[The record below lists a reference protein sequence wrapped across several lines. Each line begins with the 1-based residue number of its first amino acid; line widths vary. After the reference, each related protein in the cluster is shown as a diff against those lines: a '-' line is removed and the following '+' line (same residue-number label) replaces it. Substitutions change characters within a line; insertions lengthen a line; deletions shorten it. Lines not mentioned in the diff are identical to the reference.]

1 MFGFLKKLLGL
12 FLRKK
17 KEETG
22 PDEIVEEQWTA
33 DFASKPSRFRFSIV
47 SETAYCAYIQKT
59 GGNPALAL
67 ELYKTSFIAWTEDS
81 LYRYRDLTIR
91 GKISL
96 AAKGYGAAG
105 FMFRMVDERTCY
117 MALVSNRGYFRLDA
131 LRNGMPLTLA
141 GWTEAPGFE
150 RSASNPE
157 PEFVEFDLEIT
168 AYGSGILVLV
178 NGEWAAEINDPS
190 LPEGRI
196 AFCAAAY
203 QGASGTDSPVLR
215 AELNAFSLDSRM
227 EETGRH
233 YEQCAGKAPPEN
245 RTRLAETF
253 TALGHAAPALVQLHR
268 AWESRLAAAEPRPAG
283 ELLLGAKLAMALE
296 QWDEAEDCIEEGLRS
311 EVLAGEFYSLKADFL
326 YVRNR
331 YDELTAFAAET
342 SPESFGDLPAL
353 YNLLGHVAF
362 HTGKCGEAAKAYDM
376 AFAAG
381 SKKNG
386 LAAKNAA
393 NAWELAGSKKDALD
407 RYLEAGRV
415 FLEQNL
421 YEELGLI
428 VPKLRMLGSSNREA
442 RALAGKWAFGIENW
456 LEAQIELDLAEK
468 LRGKNHGEKP
478 DPAVLYL
485 QALLL
490 IRSGRRAEAL
500 PLLEEAARL
509 APDYPLFRFRLA
521 ENRFLMNES
530 TGTFDPAVVAD
541 LEAALKAGRDE
552 GELYGWIHNFA
563 AQLALSRGDTA
574 QAARYL
580 ENAASV
586 LGEVPA
592 VRVNRAVSFF
602 INNGL
607 DKALEILES
616 TAEEDPQGLMTNCA
630 GNLLVRAGRFEE
642 ADSWYKKALSIAPD
656 NRQYRCNRASCLIE
670 LACFGEADYVLT
682 SFQGEPSPEMLE
694 LIAFVAV
701 KKGEFRRAEA
711 ASRAALERNPD
722 YAPSLLHL
730 GWSHVAAG
738 RWEEV
743 QKIIGRLDSCT
754 LNGEMELR
762 KQELLDGMKNAFT
775 RSVCC
780 ASCGREWRVLR
791 DPGTVPSVR
800 LFAEPPDD
808 MPAGTCPSCG
818 KSFCVGCRKDDLD
831 QTGRFRCPFCTKPLK
846 LNDEGLKKI
855 LYDWTKEWTSG
866 QKKGRKK
873 RFSKP

>member
-12 FLRKK
+12 FSRKK
-17 KEETG
+17 KDEAG

-33 DFASKPSRFRFSIV
+33 DFASKPSRFRFSLV
-47 SETAYCAYIQKT
+47 SETAYRAFIQKT
-59 GGNPALAL
+59 GGNSALAL
-67 ELYKTSFIAWTEDS
+67 ELYKTSFIAWTEDP

-91 GKISL
+91 GRISL
-96 AAKGYGAAG
+96 ATQGYGAAG

-150 RSASNPE
+150 RSASKPE
-157 PEFVEFDLEIT
+157 VDFVEFDLEIT
-168 AYGSGILVLV
+168 AYGSGLLVLV
-178 NGEWAAEINDPS
+178 NGEWAAELSDSS
-190 LPEGRI
+190 LSEGRV

-203 QGASGTDSPVLR
+203 RGGASTSDSPALR
-215 AELNAFSLDSRM
+215 AALNAFSLDSRV
-227 EETGRH
+227 EEAGRRC
-233 YEQCAGKAPPEN
+233 EQCAGEAPPAN

-253 TALGHAAPALVQLHR
+253 TALGHAAPALVQLRR
-268 AWESRLAAAEPRPAG
+268 AWESRTAAAELRPSG
-283 ELLLGAKLAMALE
+283 ELLLGAKLAMALN
-296 QWDEAEDCIEEGLRS
+296 QWDEAEDCIEEGLRCGS
-311 EVLAGEFYSLKADFL
+311 LSGEFYSLKADFL
-326 YVRNR
+326 YVRGR

-342 SPESFGDLPAL
+342 SPESFGNLPAL
-353 YNLLGHVAF
+353 YNLLGHAAF
-362 HTGKCGEAAKAYDM
+362 NAGDYGEAAKAYDR
-376 AFAAG
+376 AFEAG
-381 SKKNG
+381 GEKDKNG
-386 LAAKNAA
+386 LTAKNAA
-393 NAWELAGSKKDALD
+393 NAWELAGGKKAALD
-407 RYLEAGRV
+407 RYIEAGRI
-415 FLEQNL
+415 FLAQNL

-428 VPKLRMLGSSNREA
+428 VPKLRVLGYGDWEA
-442 RALAGKWAFGIENW
+442 HALAGKWAFGIENW
-456 LEAQIELDLAEK
+456 TEAQRELDLAEK
-468 LRGKNHGEKP
+468 LRDKNPGAKP

-485 QALLL
+485 KALLL
-490 IRSGRRAEAL
+490 IRNDRRAKAL
-500 PLLEEAARL
+500 LLLEEAARL

-530 TGTFDPAVVAD
+530 SGASDPDVMTD

-552 GELYGWIHNFA
+552 GELYGWVHNFA
-563 AQLALSRGDTA
+563 AQLALSRGDTV
-574 QAARYL
+574 QAAGHL

-586 LGEVPA
+586 LGEAPA

-602 INNGL
+602 INNRF

-616 TAEEDPQGLMTNCA
+616 TTEEDPQGLMANCA

-642 ADSWYKKALSIAPD
+642 ADPWYKKALAAAPD

-670 LACFGEADYVLT
+670 LACFGEADNVLT

-730 GWSHVAAG
+730 GWSHAAAG

-743 QKIIGRLDSCT
+743 QKMIERLDT
-754 LNGEMELR
+754 LVLNGEMEQR
-762 KQELLDGMKNAFT
+762 KQELLAGMKDALT
-775 RSVCC
+775 RPVCC

-791 DPGTVPSVR
+791 DPGPVPSVR

-818 KSFCVGCRKDDLD
+818 KSFCVGCRKDALD
-831 QTGRFRCPFCTKPLK
+831 KTGRFLCPGCAKPLK

-855 LYDWTKEWTSG
+855 LYDWTEEWTNG

-873 RFSKP
+873 R